1 MKSEVSEQHQ
11 AAMTRVGLIIA
22 YVIIFVVIIRR
33 FYDQPYIPRIPFA
46 VALHGSF
53 VFLFATEFFI
63 VRRIKAYLWIYILLQ
78 FVIIQIIG
86 FFPPYIDTYG
96 LLYLPLL
103 LQLKAQLPRRITNLV
118 GISGSVFF
126 ILTLMITHGAI
137 SGFGRALMIIVITI
151 ILLGYEDIY
160 LQSETAR
167 RESLLLLAQLQAAH
181 QKLKEYAAQA
191 EAMAVL
197 EERNRMT
204 RELHDSVGQTIFS
217 IALNTQSA
225 FLLLEKDPESMP
237 AQLDRLQG
245 LTSSALGKMRL
256 LISQWKPRQG

>member
-1 MKSEVSEQHQ
+1 MKSEVSEQHK
-11 AAMTRVGLIIA
+11 AAMTRIGLSIA
-22 YVIIFVVIIRR
+22 YVTIFVVVIRR
-33 FYDQPYIPRIPFA
+33 FYDQPYIPRIPLA
-46 VALHGSF
+46 IALHGLF
-53 VFLFATEFFI
+53 VFLFTTEFLV
-63 VRRIKAYLWIYILLQ
+63 VRRIKAYPWVYILLQ

-103 LQLKAQLPRRITNLV
+103 LQLKSQLPRRITNLV
-118 GISGSVFF
+118 GIAGSFFF
-126 ILTLMITHGAI
+126 IVTLMITHGAV
-137 SGFGRALMIIVITI
+137 SGFGRALMIIILSI

-160 LQSETAR
+160 LQSEIAR
-167 RESLLLLAQLQAAH
+167 RESLLLLSQLQAAH
-181 QKLKEYAAQA
+181 QKLKEYAAQS

-197 EERNRMT
+197 EERNRMA

-225 FLLLEKDPESMP
+225 LLLLEKDPESMP
-237 AQLDRLQG
+237 AQLDRLQE